1 VDYSELIG
9 ISCSAEEGYVQHIE
23 ERSHLRPH
31 PASTTFLLFVP
42 ASVMTASMTSTDNT
56 ELTISCHQEWIWNA
70 FAEAHVAFITTKS
83 RDRACEWSLSRHI
96 DLWPLDDVRCGD
108 ALWCTPD
115 FLTAQNAR
123 MSSHGLTPLRMLTPQ
138 KDWPT
143 RLGRELLGRSA
154 VESTVGAV
162 LNWGSYDDSGLADS
176 TAPGGCAP
184 WSQLVNGRV
193 PDFPAAQRDLPVLQ
207 QALAHAPADSHI
219 LVSTHVPDI
228 AEEWMVVVHRGCAIA
243 AQGYCIHQPVGSRN
257 IISVFDGAA
266 FTEDNIEHAMQL
278 AEAGAKRL
286 DIDSVVMNIAFR
298 SDSRALVLEALP
310 TWCTPLYAYPAQ
322 ATGQLLQ
329 AIADCSLPDE
339 FNPAESSA
347 GGDETDSQVFQPDS
361 WMKRCYASRFAN

>member
-1 VDYSELIG
+1 
-9 ISCSAEEGYVQHIE
+9 
-23 ERSHLRPH
+23 
-31 PASTTFLLFVP
+31 
-42 ASVMTASMTSTDNT
+42 
-56 ELTISCHQEWIWNA
+56 
-70 FAEAHVAFITTKS
+70 
-83 RDRACEWSLSRHI
+83 
-96 DLWPLDDVRCGD
+96 
-108 ALWCTPD
+108 
-115 FLTAQNAR
+115 
-123 MSSHGLTPLRMLTPQ
+123 MLTPQ

-162 LNWGSYDDSGLADS
+162 LNWGSYDDSGLTDGA
-176 TAPGGCAP
+176 APGGCAP

-207 QALAHAPADSHI
+207 RALAHAPADARI

-228 AEEWMVVVHRGCAIA
+228 AEEWMVVVHCGHAIA

-266 FTEDNIEHAMQL
+266 FTEGNIEHAIQL

-286 DIDSVVMNIAFR
+286 NIDSVVMNIAFR
-298 SDSRALVLEALP
+298 SDSMALVLEALP

-339 FNPAESSA
+339 FNGAEASV
-347 GGDETDSQVFQPDS
+347 GGDETDSRVFQADS